1 MIALAQFAC
10 PRDCIGA
17 DFNDARSPISTRDTV
32 GDSFLDNEASAVRVT
47 SRLVGRMQA
56 RGRIE
61 LFTALTREW
70 HLRHASCLSRHRVG
84 SEPMNRSNPAAI
96 SASERQTGSF
106 VVVSL
111 DQVKHGITQIRSVLE
126 SIGIAVE
133 VVESGRRL
141 RWSTAV
147 VLRIPEPQVAEAM
160 LALGMNGF
168 GDVVAYQSSDA
179 VARGEAHGSP
189 VKMTGN
195 SQGGTER
202 C

>member
-1 MIALAQFAC
+1 MN
-10 PRDCIGA
+10 PSNGA
-17 DFNDARSPISTRDTV
+17 AEREGTM
-32 GDSFLDNEASAVRVT
+32 SAT
-47 SRLVGRMQA
+47 
-56 RGRIE
+56 
-61 LFTALTREW
+61 
-70 HLRHASCLSRHRVG
+70 
-84 SEPMNRSNPAAI
+84 
-96 SASERQTGSF
+96 ERQTGSF

-179 VARGEAHGSP
+179 VARDEAHGSP

-195 SQGGTER
+195 SQGGAER